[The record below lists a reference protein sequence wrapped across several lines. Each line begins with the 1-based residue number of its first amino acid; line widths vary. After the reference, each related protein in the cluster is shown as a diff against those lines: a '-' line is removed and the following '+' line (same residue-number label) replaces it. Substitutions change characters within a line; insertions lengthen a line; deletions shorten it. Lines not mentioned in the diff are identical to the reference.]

1 MRSYSIPVPRIEPN
15 TSPNVFPDV
24 APAAHPG
31 PPWRNQ
37 TSRGDPNGRA
47 SVEVDATPGRWG
59 VCGAAWVTPSLT
71 DSSRAISTSARG
83 FRWAIRSRLAEWPAL
98 YLPLARVKYR
108 RPGPKAVGSGTELV
122 IDGYTRSA
130 VTFAVFAFQLA
141 QDRPVRLAHHLH
153 APAQLIEA
161 ARRGV
166 PALAVIRAPEEAVL
180 SALIRE
186 PYVTPRS
193 ALVAYS
199 RFYESLLPYR
209 SAMVVGEFEEVTA
222 DLGTVI
228 RRVNQHFGTR
238 FREFDHSPENVRF
251 CFDLVEVRARRPA
264 WDRVLGEFECGFIGA
279 EELRRELERHRV
291 DQETPLGTAGVERA
305 ARPSAERERMKGALR
320 RRLQQPELRD
330 MRVRADRAYERFLAS
345 SEA

>member
-1 MRSYSIPVPRIEPN
+1 M
-15 TSPNVFPDV
+15 
-24 APAAHPG
+24 
-31 PPWRNQ
+31 
-37 TSRGDPNGRA
+37 
-47 SVEVDATPGRWG
+47 
-59 VCGAAWVTPSLT
+59 
-71 DSSRAISTSARG
+71 
-83 FRWAIRSRLAEWPAL
+83 
-98 YLPLARVKYR
+98 KYR
-108 RPGPKAVGSGTELV
+108 RPGPKAVGSETELV

-166 PALAVIRAPEEAVL
+166 PALAVIRAPEGAVL
-180 SALIRE
+180 SASIRE

-193 ALVAYS
+193 AFVAYS

-222 DLGTVI
+222 DLGAVI
-228 RRVNQHFGTR
+228 CRVNQRFGTR

-264 WDRVLGEFECGFIGA
+264 WDHVLGEFECGYIDA
-279 EELRRELERHRV
+279 EELRRELMRHRV
-291 DQETPLGTAGVERA
+291 DEQTPLGAAGVERA
-305 ARPSAERERMKGALR
+305 ARPSAERERMKGTLKL
-320 RRLQQPELRD
+320 RLQQPELRD
-330 MRVRADRAYERFLAS
+330 VRARADRAYERFLTPSGA
-345 SEA
+345 